1 MSTTQIG
8 RAKAI
13 PHDLVA
19 DIHLNAEYQVLVCI
33 RCRTAVCPGALVE
46 HLTRFH
52 GMGPGRVRNRVR
64 EYIKS
69 FPHDYDNTTVRTPAD
84 GTVPQAELASIRGW
98 LCRRCGFR
106 TKSKKRART
115 HANQEHALKWGGVD
129 EIIERVRLQT
139 WFRQR
144 QKYWVVVGA
153 EKEGAAVEGRRSSP
167 DGSSKGGSEK
177 AEAER
182 GTSDHND
189 AEGRGEA
196 VTRGRKRRE
205 DDEGEKDRVKRVRFA
220 GHVEV
225 GGLEGLKQQ
234 LDRWSRQ
241 CVVCFLAGGRAAEAQ
256 TQHTVWECQQ
266 EAAEGIR
273 MDSRHMAEGLRAVRA
288 GGGCAGCGVPR
299 VLCERWQWGG
309 RWEESTGR
317 CQYAGVMVSMMM
329 AMATLGR
336 ASGRGQVGA
345 WLRQDGLDPQGDEGV
360 VFRWFGK
367 PVWWEGVEAGQAVLV
382 FMMLVRMNGL

>member
-1 MSTTQIG
+1 
-8 RAKAI
+8 
-13 PHDLVA
+13 
-19 DIHLNAEYQVLVCI
+19 
-33 RCRTAVCPGALVE
+33 
-46 HLTRFH
+46 
-52 GMGPGRVRNRVR
+52 MGPGRVRKRVR

-69 FPHDYDNTTVRTPAD
+69 FPHDYDNTTVRTAAD

-129 EIIERVRLQT
+129 QIIERDRLQT

-182 GTSDHND
+182 GTSDKDD

-241 CVVCFLAGGRAAEAQ
+241 CVVCFLAGGRAAEQQ
-256 TQHTVWECQQ
+256 TQHTVWECRQ
-266 EAAEGIR
+266 EVAEGIR
-273 MDSRHMAEGLRAVRA
+273 VDSRYMGDGMRA
-288 GGGCAGCGVPR
+288 GPVGGCCRGCSVPR
-299 VLCERWQWGG
+299 MLCERWQWGG

-317 CQYAGVMVSMMM
+317 CQYEGVLISTMM
-329 AMATLGR
+329 AMAELGR
-336 ASGRGQVGA
+336 AEGRRRVGE
-345 WLRQDGLDPQGDEGV
+345 WLRRDGVDPRGPEDEV
-360 VFRWFGK
+360 YRWFRRQI
-367 PVWWEGVEAGQAVLV
+367 WWEGVETGQLVLV
-382 FMMLVRMNGL
+382 FMMLARINGALQVLW